1 MTIRNTALEILR
13 NGGTALGAG
22 VRMARTIDIGKAMKT
37 AGYDFLFIDLEH
49 SSISLDTAA
58 QIAAAALDADIA
70 PIVRVPKGEFSLA
83 TRMLDSGAL
92 GIVVPHVET
101 ADEARQIVAELR
113 LPPFGHRSFSGMNLQ
128 REYQMGSRVEAT
140 AAVEKMTMV
149 VVMLESPEAVAQA
162 DAIASVEGVDVVLIG
177 TNDLCTEMGIAG
189 EHAHPRV
196 VEAYEQVIAAC
207 QRHGKIPG
215 AAGIDSD
222 LMSRYVAM
230 GARFI
235 LAGVDLG
242 FLMQGAKARADFLR
256 AAQTRA

>member
-1 MTIRNTALEILR
+1 MTIRNNALEILR

-37 AGYDFLFIDLEH
+37 AGFDWLFIDLEH

-70 PIVRVPKGEFSLA
+70 PFVRVPKGEFSLA

-113 LPPFGHRSFSGMNLQ
+113 LPPLGRRSYSGMNLQ
-128 REYQMGSRVEAT
+128 REYQLGSRVEAT
-140 AAVEKMTMV
+140 AAVERMTMI

-207 QRHGKIPG
+207 RRHGKVPG
-215 AAGIDSD
+215 AAGVDSD
-222 LMSRYVAM
+222 LMSRYVVM

-256 AAQTRA
+256 NSPTDA